1 MTYSAIITG
10 GGTGIGAGVVRRL
23 AKDGAICIINYAN
36 SKDAA
41 EALAEEVGNG
51 AIAVK
56 ADVTKDDE
64 CKALVQA
71 ALDATGRIDFL
82 VNNAGKT
89 KFMNHENLDGLSAE
103 DFHDLYDLNVVG
115 AFQMIRACL
124 PALQKSDASAVVNI
138 ASVAGVFGIGSS
150 VAYAASKG
158 AMITMTQSLAR
169 ALAPVRVNAVAPG
182 YVDSGWFDR
191 IIGADGV
198 AELNKKIVEATPMH
212 MATKPE
218 DVAGPVAM
226 LLDPASRAVTGEVMI
241 VDAGAHLDTGLSR
254 RPGREMF

>member
-1 MTYSAIITG
+1 MTHTAIITG

-23 AKDGAICIINYAN
+23 AKDGVACIVNYAH
-36 SKDAA
+36 SREAA
-41 EALAEEVGNG
+41 EALVQEVGNG
-51 AIAVK
+51 AVAVK
-56 ADVTKDDE
+56 ADITKDEE
-64 CKALVQA
+64 CKALAEA

-115 AFQMIRACL
+115 AFQTIRACL
-124 PALQKSDASAVVNI
+124 PALQKSDVGAVVNI

-150 VAYAASKG
+150 LAYAASKG
-158 AMITMTQSLAR
+158 AMITMTQALAR

-191 IIGADGV
+191 IIGAEGV
-198 AELNKKIVEATPMH
+198 RELNRKIVEATPMQ
-212 MATKPE
+212 MATKPD

-226 LLDPASRAVTGEVMI
+226 LLDPSSRAITGEVVL

>member
-10 GGTGIGAGVVRRL
+10 GGTVLARALCAVSLKTELSALSTTPIQRTRPRRSP
-23 AKDGAICIINYAN
+23 K
-36 SKDAA
+36 
-41 EALAEEVGNG
+41 EVGNG

-124 PALQKSDASAVVNI
+124 PALQKSDAGAVVNI

-218 DVAGPVAM
+218 DVAW
-226 LLDPASRAVTGEVMI
+226 
-241 VDAGAHLDTGLSR
+241 SR
-254 RPGREMF
+254 RHAA